1 MTEIRQDRN
10 NHRVHNERN
19 LSAIE
24 KSLRDCGAGRSIL
37 IDNDN
42 EIIAGNGCF
51 QQAEKL
57 GIPVKVIETDGT
69 ELIALKRTDLS
80 YTDDKRAQ
88 LAVMDNSTSDLSEFD
103 IDNLLDTFPYDTL
116 VEFGVIT
123 PDEYKDEVDEAGTIV
138 SGVIEGDAKEDSEKL
153 KNFLE
158 AKQAAWDRGSN
169 LQEVNYWLCLVFQSY
184 DQKVEF
190 LSRLGNP
197 ETLYRLYA
205 DGQTIAQ
212 AMGIDITPNHERPQT
227 VVVEKALADMTME

>member
-212 AMGIDITPNHERPQT
+212 AMGIDITPNQERPQT